1 MKQQHLEQLA
11 RIYNTLATISTRG
24 DDTITMG
31 DCLKA
36 LRQEIETMNKE
47 LQEEAISENKETAE

>member
-1 MKQQHLEQLA
+1 MQQHLEQLA
-11 RIYNTLATISTRG
+11 RIYNTLATISTKG
-24 DDTITMG
+24 DDTIIMG

-47 LQEEAISENKETAE
+47 LQEKTCDTEKDSVE